1 MIHYLK
7 GGDLRSTGMVEQLLP
22 FIKNQAKF
30 DELFSH
36 ISNDDRIVTMRA
48 VDAVEKLSATNPG
61 FLAKHKTSIL
71 SFLDQSSHI
80 EFKWHVALLVA
91 RLPLTTI
98 EKMQVWAKLKKW
110 ATDVSESKIVR
121 VNALQAMAEL
131 SQNDQELKD
140 SLMPLFNK
148 IEKEKVPSLVAR
160 IRKLRKLL
168 AR

>member
-61 FLAKHKTSIL
+61 LLAKHKAAIL
-71 SFLDQSSHI
+71 AMLDQSLHI
-80 EFKWHVALLVA
+80 EFKWHLALLVA
-91 RLPLTTI
+91 RLPLTTS
-98 EKMQVWAKLKKW
+98 ETKQVWAKLIKW

-131 SQNDQELKD
+131 SHNDQELKD
-140 SLMPLFNK
+140 NLIMLFER
-148 IEKEKVPSLVAR
+148 IEKENVPSLAAR